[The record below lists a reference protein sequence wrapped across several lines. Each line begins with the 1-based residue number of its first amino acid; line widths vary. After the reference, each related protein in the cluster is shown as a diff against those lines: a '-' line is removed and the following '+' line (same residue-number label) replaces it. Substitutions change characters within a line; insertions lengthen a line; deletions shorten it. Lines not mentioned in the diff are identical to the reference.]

1 MLGTWVPSGVLAWLA
16 GLIGG
21 CILAAAQT
29 VADAPGVTVTLN
41 GSTVLHRTGVIYPLA
56 LRQKGV
62 QGTVLVEVTLDAKGN
77 VSDARVLSG
86 PAELRR
92 TSLESVLS
100 WHFTEDAAN
109 SSRQVGLRFELPGEA
124 TRAER
129 GSDFNPALVVLPP
142 APAGPLGRRIQMIEV
157 REISNDAR
165 NALLARLPAREGE
178 VLSQELAEATVQ
190 AVKDFDEHLRVGF
203 AGAPNGESAI
213 EIALAGYRSDPSPSL
228 PSVVNRIR
236 IGSSLLQS
244 KLKSAQPPGYP
255 ALARQARV
263 EGVVKLNA
271 VVGKD
276 GSVQNLSVVSGHPL
290 LIPAAIEA
298 VKHWTYEPTAINGS
312 PTDVESEVDV
322 NFALPP
328 P

>member
-1 MLGTWVPSGVLAWLA
+1 MLGTRVPWGVLAWLA

-62 QGTVLVEVTLDAKGN
+62 QGTVLAEVTLDAKGN

-109 SSRQVGLRFELPGEA
+109 SSRQVGIRFELPGEA
-124 TRAER
+124 KRAER

-157 REISNDAR
+157 RGISNDAR
-165 NALLARLPAREGE
+165 NALLAREGE

-213 EIALAGYRSDPSPSL
+213 EIALAGYRSDPSPGL

-236 IGSSLLQS
+236 IGSSLLQK
-244 KLKSAQPPGYP
+244 KLK
-255 ALARQARV
+255 
-263 EGVVKLNA
+263 
-271 VVGKD
+271 
-276 GSVQNLSVVSGHPL
+276 
-290 LIPAAIEA
+290 
-298 VKHWTYEPTAINGS
+298 
-312 PTDVESEVDV
+312 
-322 NFALPP
+322 
-328 P
+328 

>member
-1 MLGTWVPSGVLAWLA
+1 MLGTWVPSGVRAWLA

-29 VADAPGVTVTLN
+29 VTDAPGVTVTLN

-92 TSLESVLS
+92 TSLESVVS
-100 WHFTEDAAN
+100 WHTEDAAN

-157 REISNDAR
+157 RGISNDAR

-190 AVKDFDEHLRVGF
+190 AVQDFDEHLRVGF

-213 EIALAGYRSDPSPSL
+213 EIALTGYRSDPSPSL

-263 EGVVKLNA
+263 EGVVKLNV

-298 VKHWTYEPTAINGS
+298 VKRWTYEPTAINGS

-322 NFALPP
+322 KFALPP

>member
-124 TRAER
+124 KRAER
-129 GSDFNPALVVLPP
+129 RLRFQTGLGPSAACARGPP
-142 APAGPLGRRIQMIEV
+142 RQAD
-157 REISNDAR
+157 SND
-165 NALLARLPAREGE
+165 
-178 VLSQELAEATVQ
+178 
-190 AVKDFDEHLRVGF
+190 
-203 AGAPNGESAI
+203 
-213 EIALAGYRSDPSPSL
+213 
-228 PSVVNRIR
+228 
-236 IGSSLLQS
+236 
-244 KLKSAQPPGYP
+244 
-255 ALARQARV
+255 
-263 EGVVKLNA
+263 
-271 VVGKD
+271 
-276 GSVQNLSVVSGHPL
+276 
-290 LIPAAIEA
+290 
-298 VKHWTYEPTAINGS
+298 
-312 PTDVESEVDV
+312 
-322 NFALPP
+322 
-328 P
+328 

>member
-1 MLGTWVPSGVLAWLA
+1 M
-16 GLIGG
+16 
-21 CILAAAQT
+21 
-29 VADAPGVTVTLN
+29 
-41 GSTVLHRTGVIYPLA
+41 
-56 LRQKGV
+56 
-62 QGTVLVEVTLDAKGN
+62 DAKGN

-124 TRAER
+124 KRTER

-157 REISNDAR
+157 RGISNDAR

-190 AVKDFDEHLRVGF
+190 AVQDFDEHLRVGF
-203 AGAPNGESAI
+203 AGTPNGESAI

-244 KLKSAQPPGYP
+244 KLKSAQPPEYP

-298 VKHWTYEPTAINGS
+298 VKRWTYEPTAINGS

-322 NFALPP
+322 NFALPSP
-328 P
+328 